1 MIKKFLRPLIN
12 LLARAYIFWH
22 KPKIIAITGNVGK
35 TSTKEAT
42 RAVLS
47 KLPLKI
53 RASVGN
59 LNNEWGVPLSII
71 GGWDDVY
78 YREGGSN
85 TFWIK
90 VLISGIFKLFFP
102 NYPDVLVLE
111 FGADKPGDIKKLSK
125 FFKPTIAV
133 VTAVGE
139 TPVHVEFFASPK
151 AVAQEKSKLV
161 ESLKTGGSAVLNF
174 DDLSVLEMKDKTKEQ
189 ALTFGFGE
197 GADVRIVN
205 FDLRI
210 SESRIPEG
218 ISFKL
223 SHKES
228 FVPVKIDNALGRGT
242 AFSPPKSEKH
252 TS

>member
-35 TSTKEAT
+35 TSAKEAT

-53 RASVGN
+53 RASVGK

-90 VLISGIFKLFFP
+90 VLISGIFKLFFL

-125 FFKPTIAV
+125 FFKQTIAV
-133 VTAVGE
+133 VTVLGE
-139 TPVHVEFFASPK
+139 TPVHV
-151 AVAQEKSKLV
+151 
-161 ESLKTGGSAVLNF
+161 
-174 DDLSVLEMKDKTKEQ
+174 
-189 ALTFGFGE
+189 
-197 GADVRIVN
+197 
-205 FDLRI
+205 
-210 SESRIPEG
+210 
-218 ISFKL
+218 
-223 SHKES
+223 
-228 FVPVKIDNALGRGT
+228 
-242 AFSPPKSEKH
+242 
-252 TS
+252 